1 MSRVALLVGLALLVA
16 MATAAVLEW
25 TSPVRGKLAALRRSS
40 AMRTLDDRERA
51 ALAPLRALTGCVH
64 DDQVRVLTGAF
75 TGESRR
81 AGYPVCYGLLGGIP
95 VLMPSQA
102 WPHIADH
109 NDAEV
114 VMARHWAVVV
124 RLNGFEVAARH
135 SAPGT
140 E

>member
-25 TSPVRGKLAALRRSS
+25 TSRVRGRVTVLRRSS
-40 AMRTLDDRERA
+40 VLRVLGDREGA

-64 DDQVRVLTGAF
+64 DHQVRRLSGAF
-75 TGESRR
+75 TGGARHADS
-81 AGYPVCYGLLGGIP
+81 PVCDGLLAGIP
-95 VLMPSQA
+95 VLMPAQA
-102 WPHIADH
+102 WPHLAEH

-114 VMARHWAVVV
+114 VLGKHWAVVV